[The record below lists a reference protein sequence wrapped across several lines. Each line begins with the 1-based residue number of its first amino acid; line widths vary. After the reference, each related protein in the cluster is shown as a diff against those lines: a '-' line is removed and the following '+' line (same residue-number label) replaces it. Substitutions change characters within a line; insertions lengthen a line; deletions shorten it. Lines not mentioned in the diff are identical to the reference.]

1 MPTEPPTPDVFIS
14 HIHEEKGIAQVIQKY
29 LKEAFGPQFR
39 VFVSSDPTSIG
50 GGREWFNHILS
61 NLKGARFVLVLLSD
75 ESRTREWIN
84 FEAGVGKGADARV
97 IPVAIRQFVLGKL
110 RFPLAGLQG
119 RISEDLEGLI
129 YDVESTCGFQA
140 KQVDRLEYL
149 EELRKAEDLV
159 TYKSVILRPYLESTG
174 SSANLKFE
182 IRNQGN
188 TDIDL
193 LHVDVF
199 VETAL
204 FRLHGFPSALGPR
217 DTSEVSINGLPYM
230 KIRLTALSE
239 EEGRLEPVL
248 TRSMGWVQL
257 PYLSLTFQDSL
268 DGLKQRQLPVF
279 TQIHARH
286 YDTKRESIRFI
297 ELPDRPAAESDQ
309 D

>member
-14 HIHEEKGIAQVIQKY
+14 HIHEEQGIAHVIQKY

-39 VFVSSDPTSIG
+39 VFASSDQTSIG
-50 GGREWFNHILS
+50 GGREWFNHILTS
-61 NLKGARFVLVLLSD
+61 LKGARVVLVLLSD

-84 FEAGVGKGADARV
+84 FEAGVGKGADACV

-119 RISEDLEGLI
+119 RLSEDLEGLI
-129 YDVESTCGFQA
+129 HDIESTCSVPA

-159 TYKSVILRPYLESTG
+159 TYKSVILRPYLESTV

-193 LHVDVF
+193 LHLDVF
-199 VETAL
+199 VETSL
-204 FRLHGFPSALGPR
+204 FRLHGSPTALGPR
-217 DTSEVSINGLPYM
+217 DTSGVNINGLTYM

-239 EEGRLEPVL
+239 LEGRLEPVL

-257 PYLSLTFQDSL
+257 PYLDLSIHGSLEDL
-268 DGLKQRQLPVF
+268 RQRQSPIF
-279 TQIHARH
+279 TQVYARH
-286 YDTKRESIRFI
+286 YDTKRESIQFI
-297 ELPDRPAAESDQ
+297 AMPDRPAAESDQ
-309 D
+309 G